1 MTAIDF
7 GDPSL
12 AKRLDG
18 MTQEELDGLPFGV
31 LKLDGDGRI
40 VGYNRIEGEI
50 AEVDFAHRINQN
62 FFTEI
67 APCMDNPFFR
77 GRFEEG
83 INTGGLALDFEFET
97 DLDPRAEHI
106 RTRMLTSGAPNRY
119 WVVIKRL

>member
-7 GDPSL
+7 GDPQL
-12 AKRLDG
+12 AGKIDA
-18 MTQEELDGLPFGV
+18 MSQQELDDLPFGV
-31 LKLDGDGRI
+31 LKLDAQGRI
-40 VGYNRIEGEI
+40 VGYNRIEAEI
-50 AEVDFAHRINQN
+50 AEVDFAKQINHN

-83 INTGGLALDFEFET
+83 IQAGGLALDFEFET
-97 DLDPRAEHI
+97 DMDPRAEHI
-106 RTRMLTSGAPNRY
+106 RVRMLTSRVPQQY